1 MDAWQIGRRGF
12 LTLAGASV
20 LAACS
25 GSKPTTPVPSVTPTD
40 LSPTEFPTDRVF
52 YGSSSPVAK
61 LRGLEESIGEPLPCY
76 RSFFD
81 SGEPGA
87 LHARVSN
94 DAVEGRLSIASIK
107 PPGPWADAAGDS
119 GWIETVL
126 GPLGDIGVPM
136 FLAVHHEPEGEAK
149 AYGTPA
155 DFRLLQLSVMK
166 AASTLAPTATIVPI
180 LGSWSFDTR
189 TSREP
194 AEWNVPEATV
204 YGVDIY
210 NPWSPTNGKQWIP
223 FGDKL
228 ALAHDQA
235 AGRPMLVGEYGCRS
249 DPAQPGRAASWMR
262 DAFTDALASDVV
274 AMAYFNSDRNS
285 PDGTWELDA
294 ETFPVFRDLL
304 HAPEVKRLSPGT

>member
-119 GWIETVL
+119 G
-126 GPLGDIGVPM
+126 
-136 FLAVHHEPEGEAK
+136 
-149 AYGTPA
+149 
-155 DFRLLQLSVMK
+155 
-166 AASTLAPTATIVPI
+166 
-180 LGSWSFDTR
+180 
-189 TSREP
+189 
-194 AEWNVPEATV
+194 
-204 YGVDIY
+204 
-210 NPWSPTNGKQWIP
+210 
-223 FGDKL
+223 
-228 ALAHDQA
+228 
-235 AGRPMLVGEYGCRS
+235 
-249 DPAQPGRAASWMR
+249 
-262 DAFTDALASDVV
+262 
-274 AMAYFNSDRNS
+274 
-285 PDGTWELDA
+285 
-294 ETFPVFRDLL
+294 
-304 HAPEVKRLSPGT
+304 